1 MILKQNHGKEIA
13 TLSEILKQKNNVAK
27 KELFEVMSIINVENK
42 ITVTNETQNNG
53 INTTPEELRAHGF
66 IMGLLCRQ
74 IDPARITMRDARSY
88 CAILIDDNNRK
99 TLCRLFLESSKK
111 KIELPKI
118 NKTIEIKDIYEIKKA
133 KSALFEVLNILEN
146 KGLETVKEPLQLP
159 EPQNITRE
167 LELQAQHNQAEAV
180 ADFVESE
187 PLQVIEPPTLPEP
200 EQQQP
205 EPYTVRAGQPPMSY
219 LDEVT
224 PRPEAKATVT
234 ETKNPSWME

>member
-1 MILKQNHGKEIA
+1 
-13 TLSEILKQKNNVAK
+13 VAK
-27 KELFEVMSIINVENK
+27 KELFEVMSINIENK
-42 ITVTNETQNNG
+42 VTVNTVSNANSNG
-53 INTTPEELRAHGF
+53 INTIPAEYQALGF
-66 IMGLLCRQ
+66 IQGLLCRQ
-74 IDPARITMRDARSY
+74 IDPARIAMRDARSY
-88 CAILIDDNNRK
+88 CALLVDDNNRK

-146 KGLETVKEPLQLP
+146 KTLETVKEPLQLP

-187 PLQVIEPPTLPEP
+187 PLQEIEPPAL
-200 EQQQP
+200 EQKP
-205 EPYTVRAGQPPMSY
+205 EPYTVRAGNPPMSY

>member
-1 MILKQNHGKEIA
+1 MNI
-13 TLSEILKQKNNVAK
+13 V
-27 KELFEVMSIINVENK
+27 VENK
-42 ITVTNETQNNG
+42 VNVTENTNNR
-53 INTTPEELRAHGF
+53 INTTPEEYQALGF
-66 IMGLLCRQ
+66 VQGLLCRQ
-74 IDPARITMRDARSY
+74 IDPKRIVMRDARSY
-88 CAILIDDNNRK
+88 CALLLDDNNRK
-99 TLCRLFLESSKK
+99 TLCRLFLENNKK

-118 NKTIEIKDIYEIKKA
+118 NKTIDIQDLFEIKKA

-159 EPQNITRE
+159 EPQPVDINRE
-167 LELQAQHNQAEAV
+167 LTLQAQHNQAESV

-205 EPYTVRAGQPPMSY
+205 EPYTVRPGQPPMSY

-224 PRPEAKATVT
+224 PRPEAKGT

>member
-1 MILKQNHGKEIA
+1 MTGVETKKTTWQ
-13 TLSEILKQKNNVAK
+13 K
-27 KELFEVMSIINVENK
+27 KELFEVMSINIENK
-42 ITVTNETQNNG
+42 VTVNTVSNANSNG
-53 INTTPEELRAHGF
+53 INTIPAEYQALGF
-66 IMGLLCRQ
+66 IQGLLCRQ
-74 IDPARITMRDARSY
+74 IDPARIAIRDARSY
-88 CAILIDDNNRK
+88 CALLVDDNNRK

-159 EPQNITRE
+159 EPQPVDINRE
-167 LELQAQHNQAEAV
+167 LTLQAQHNQAESV

-205 EPYTVRAGQPPMSY
+205 EPYTVRPGQPPMSY

-224 PRPEAKATVT
+224 PRPEATAT